1 MENRNFESEG
11 PENSPSALDT
21 DSQMNMYQLIR
32 QQRIFA
38 MDMNLQETRN
48 LICQAT
54 SKISDDYFTTLS
66 VGSKK
71 RWLERP
77 YAYEFYHQMR
87 KCWPEDC
94 CLIISGEVSKAG
106 HSNFKNLDTGK
117 PIPDFLIHRPGTM
130 DDNWAIIEVKSQKAN
145 KNRIYR
151 DVKKLLTFKY
161 KIGYRQMIY
170 LFFGKKLPKKIC
182 KYIQEG
188 IDCWWHEPANKDLV
202 RNSSFE
208 QFEKETAVIELWWH
222 ESPHRPAKYKEMA
235 YCFESATTT
244 C

>member
-11 PENSPSALDT
+11 PENSRSALDT

-106 HSNFKNLDTGK
+106 HSNFKNLVAFFSRIVPCFDG
-117 PIPDFLIHRPGTM
+117 RRRGT
-130 DDNWAIIEVKSQKAN
+130 
-145 KNRIYR
+145 
-151 DVKKLLTFKY
+151 
-161 KIGYRQMIY
+161 
-170 LFFGKKLPKKIC
+170 
-182 KYIQEG
+182 
-188 IDCWWHEPANKDLV
+188 
-202 RNSSFE
+202 RNLSFS
-208 QFEKETAVIELWWH
+208 FRA
-222 ESPHRPAKYKEMA
+222 SPLSL
-235 YCFESATTT
+235 CTVQ
-244 C
+244 